1 MLNKILFLTKG
12 ELKTR
17 YHIIYNNKE
26 ASSGDTLVV
35 TDNEIIL
42 KKYSTQDFAV
52 LFVSDK
58 DEFIDG
64 AKFIIDDL
72 KNCDDEYLEIVFARC
87 KGLPVKVFETDTDQ
101 QNYIN
106 GEFDRPNITIV
117 RHKKQT
123 INVFTCKVS
132 EVFII
137 FVIAYL
143 KYNI

>member
-17 YHIIYNNKE
+17 YHILYNDKE
-26 ASSGDTLVV
+26 ASSADTLVV

-87 KGLPVKVFETDTDQ
+87 KGFPVKVFETDRTFVREMTVEDLPEL
-101 QNYIN
+101 YKLYDDEEITKYGN
-106 GEFDRPNITIV
+106 GNW
-117 RHKKQT
+117 
-123 INVFTCKVS
+123 
-132 EVFII
+132 
-137 FVIAYL
+137 
-143 KYNI
+143 